1 MTVRK
6 REFIP
11 DGEDLYRRA
20 YPNQYDKKTR
30 RFSTGVFKLRR
41 KEKLLKA
48 LSVDRSTHTT
58 AEKACVDPY
67 GKKFYLGALYAKVP
81 RRHGLEVIYTP
92 NVGNPAHSSIIGQ
105 KLIDSPLLI
114 ADILA
119 EKCRPVITS
128 I

>member
-1 MTVRK
+1 MWK

-11 DGEDLYRRA
+11 DDEDLYRRA
-20 YPNQYDKKTR
+20 YPNQYNKKTR
-30 RFSTGVFKLRR
+30 RFSPVVFKLRK
-41 KEKLLKA
+41 KEEISKA
-48 LSVDRSTHTT
+48 LSVDWSKHTT
-58 AEKACVDPY
+58 PNKACVDPY

-81 RRHGLEVIYTP
+81 RRHGLEVVHTP
-92 NVGNPAHSSIIGQ
+92 TRNPAHSSIKGQ

-119 EKCRPVITS
+119 EKCRPIITD